1 MSQDEVNSK
10 NFSPDLVQNYP
21 KSNRRLSLNVEKFG
35 ISRDDDNLDGQTVH
49 ISPYGVQF
57 RSGKHFNEGDLLKVH
72 VNIPNY
78 WNRKQKFVDYGRID
92 TPENFKILE
101 KVVSSEDI
109 GKRGK
114 RKMVLARTVNM
125 DDVDNEVLKSFL
137 QDG

>member
-1 MSQDEVNSK
+1 MSQDDVNSK

-35 ISRDDDNLDGQTVH
+35 IHPDDNQDGQTVH

-57 RSGKHFNEGDLLKVH
+57 RSGKHFNEGELLKVH

-78 WNRKQKFVDYGRID
+78 WARKQKFVDYGRID
-92 TPENFKILE
+92 TPENFKILV

-125 DDVDNEVLKSFL
+125 DEVDNEVLKSFL

>member
-1 MSQDEVNSK
+1 MSQNEINSK

-35 ISRDDDNLDGQTVH
+35 ISPDDHNQDGQTVH

-57 RSGKHFNEGDLLKVH
+57 RSGKHFTEGEILKVH

-78 WNRKQKFVDYGRID
+78 WSRKQKFVDYGRID
-92 TPENFKILE
+92 TPENFKILV

-125 DDVDNEVLKSFL
+125 DEIDNEVLKSFL